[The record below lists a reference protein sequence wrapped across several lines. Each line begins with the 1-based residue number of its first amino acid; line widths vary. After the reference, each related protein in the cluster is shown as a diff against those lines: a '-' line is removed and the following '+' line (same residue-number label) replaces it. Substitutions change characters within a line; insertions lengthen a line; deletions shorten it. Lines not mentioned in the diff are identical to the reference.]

1 MLKVNVKV
9 PYSRGKTQ
17 THQERQMEFYTLTPV
32 DLLMLLCEEGNLFP
46 DLVIYTQSTLLKG
59 FTQGKTF
66 LPVSHN
72 ILYFLLKGEQNET

>member
-1 MLKVNVKV
+1 
-9 PYSRGKTQ
+9 
-17 THQERQMEFYTLTPV
+17 MEFYTLTPV
-32 DLLMLLCEEGNLFP
+32 DLLMLLCEEGNLFL

-72 ILYFLLKGEQNET
+72 ILYFLKRRAE